1 VRNNGE
7 NGNLDDERLM
17 DEKGPAARRLA
28 SDERLARSVA
38 VGDTRAFAALYERY
52 QQPLYRY
59 CRSILP
65 AEADAQDAVQSS
77 FTRALDALSRGQRD
91 APLRPWLFRIAHNE
105 AISVHRRRSAGEKAT
120 NKLTRHAVL
129 AVDRTVEREQLRSL
143 LADLDELPERQRGAL
158 LLRELIGLSHD
169 EMATALG
176 TSASAAKHA
185 IFEART
191 ALVEFEEGRATA
203 CGQIRHQIS
212 NGDRRVL
219 RGRRIRAHL
228 RDCTDCAAFAASIGN
243 GRKKLRALLPPAAAV
258 GALTRLLHAQVRHGG
273 GKFASLS
280 VGVKAAGTAAV
291 IGAAAAGTAGVF
303 VAVDNRPPVMPAKQ
317 VVLDSDR
324 SMPAANAA
332 STTGRRSV
340 DPRLLA
346 MAAPSL
352 RNLLTQSLGPSA
364 AAGGAF
370 SGASAPSSRHP
381 GSAGRVEGAGNAPM
395 AISGTP
401 TAQGQTPSGQSMPD
415 AQGQT
420 PSDQATAGT
429 QAQTPSP
436 QSPPPGT
443 GGGSSSSGG
452 SGWHP
457 GPPADRPAVS
467 QGGGQGASHAGGNGV
482 PGAGSRGNGQGAAQG
497 PPDPLE
503 VGGGSRVPGGG
514 QGAARHG
521 ATGPPDLSGPP
532 SRVIK
537 HAS

>member
-364 AAGGAF
+364 AAGDAF
-370 SGASAPSSRHP
+370 GGASPQSSPRT
-381 GSAGRVEGAGNAPM
+381 GSAGRVAGAGTAPI
-395 AISGTP
+395 APPGTP
-401 TAQGQTPSGQSMPD
+401 TAQGGTSSGQSMPN
-415 AQGQT
+415 A
-420 PSDQATAGT
+420 
-429 QAQTPSP
+429 QAQTPSS

-443 GGGSSSSGG
+443 DGGSSSSGG
-452 SGWHP
+452 SEWPP
-457 GPPADRPAVS
+457 GPPVDRPAVN
-467 QGGGQGASHAGGNGV
+467 QGGGQGSSHAGGNAV
-482 PGAGSRGNGQGAAQG
+482 AGAGSRGNGQGARG
-497 PPDPLE
+497 PSGQP
-503 VGGGSRVPGGG
+503 GAGRGSGLPGVPNGG
-514 QGAARHG
+514 QGAAGQG
-521 ATGPPDLSGPP
+521 ANNPVAAPPGLSGPP
-532 SRVIK
+532 GLVGK